1 MFLRSFENF
10 LITKH
15 FLTHF
20 TSLFHVYNPWRRQK
34 IGGFLVLSG
43 GIEMEYL
50 CETLCFE
57 GLLRT
62 LLKTYFQKSVKT
74 RNYSTLTK
82 QKMKLQR

>member
-1 MFLRSFENF
+1 
-10 LITKH
+10 
-15 FLTHF
+15 
-20 TSLFHVYNPWRRQK
+20 
-34 IGGFLVLSG
+34 
-43 GIEMEYL
+43 MEYL

>member
-1 MFLRSFENF
+1 M
-10 LITKH
+10 
-15 FLTHF
+15 
-20 TSLFHVYNPWRRQK
+20 
-34 IGGFLVLSG
+34 VLSG

-57 GLLRT
+57 GLLHT
-62 LLKTYFQKSVKT
+62 LLKTYFQKFIKT